1 MSTQNKLRVRAQE
14 LKRVLLNVG
23 VSRLIVFGFFILL
36 LCLTSAQDFPST
48 ITNILTRVGM
58 HGVLVLCMV
67 PSIRAGLGPNFA
79 VPFGVLAGLLG
90 ALIPIEMNMSGFPA
104 FFLSIAL
111 AILFSL
117 PFGLLFGYLMNRV
130 RGSEMMIATYFGYAM
145 VYILCIAWLL
155 LPFQNDAITMSMGA
169 GLRNTINLEPYF
181 GEVLD
186 SVLAVNVEFSAG
198 QTLFL
203 PVWSWVIWAVAV
215 FCAYFFLIRSTP
227 LDIENISK
235 AERAAAEVKN
245 RRARIAGTVIVVL
258 VSAFTLLVTFG
269 GSLVRP
275 LHDALSVDLTF
286 KSDTSLQVP
295 TGTLLFLLLLC
306 FLMWLYNKSRSGI
319 AMYAAGTNPS
329 YAAACGVNISRQRMK
344 GAVLSIMLAAIG
356 IVVYAQS
363 YGFLQLYSAPLNMCF
378 PPVAAILIGG
388 ASISDAKISHVL
400 IGVLLFQGVLTM
412 GPTIASRYL
421 AGISADVDPTE
432 IVRII
437 ITNGII
443 LYALTKARRASG
455 EH

>member
-1 MSTQNKLRVRAQE
+1 MQTKLQGR
-14 LKRVLLNVG
+14 LKDMKLAIQQFG
-23 VSRLIVFGFFILL
+23 VSRLIVFCFFILL

-90 ALIPIEMNMSGFPA
+90 ALIPIELNMSGLPA
-104 FFLSIAL
+104 FVLAVGL
-111 AILFSL
+111 AILFSI

-155 LPFQNDAITMSMGA
+155 LPFKNNAITMSMGA
-169 GLRNTINLEPYF
+169 GLRNTINLAPYF
-181 GEVLD
+181 GGILSD
-186 SVLAVNVEFSAG
+186 FLAVNVKFQAG

-203 PVWSWVIWAVAV
+203 PVWAWVIWAVTGIV
-215 FCAYFFLIRSTP
+215 SYFFLIREVFP
-227 LDIENISK
+227 DFEQMD
-235 AERAAAEVKN
+235 AAEIERLKHASAK
-245 RRARIAGTVIVVL
+245 RRTLGIVL
-258 VSAFTLLVTFG
+258 VAVMSVLMLLVTFG
-269 GSLVRP
+269 GAAVKP
-275 LHDALSVDLTF
+275 VHDALGVRLTF
-286 KSDTSLQVP
+286 KANTSLSVP
-295 TGTLLFLLLLC
+295 TGMLLFLAAACL
-306 FLMWLYNKSRSGI
+306 LMWLFNRSRTGI
-319 AMYAAGTNPS
+319 AMHAAGTNPS
-329 YAAACGVNISRQRMK
+329 FARACGVNINRQRML
-344 GAVLSIMLAAIG
+344 GSVLTIMLAAVG
-356 IVVYAQS
+356 ILVYAQG

-400 IGVLLFQGVLTM
+400 IGVLLFQGILTM
-412 GPTIASRYL
+412 GPSIASRYL
-421 AGISADVDPTE
+421 AGLSADVDPTE

-443 LYALTKARRASG
+443 LYALTKVRRVSS